1 MIEFDDIQHIL
12 LTRVPALSGRYE
24 FLSFRDAKQGRA
36 WIDGIRDKVLSAAA
50 ATTSLN
56 SDKRWVSVALT
67 WSGLRALGIDDA
79 ALASFP
85 DEFRQGMA
93 ARARM
98 LGDIGANDP
107 AHWVGDLASPDLH
120 AVAIL
125 FARDAG
131 ERERVT
137 REHQDFLTT
146 LPGVQR
152 LSGLDLDA
160 FPPLDYAHDHFGYR
174 DRLSQP
180 EIEGSG
186 TEPTPGSGQALKP
199 GEFILGY
206 PDENGPPAGL
216 PQPDILARNGTFMV
230 YRRLEEHVG
239 AFRDFLR
246 KQGGPTKDGQELIA
260 AKLMGRWRSGAPLVL
275 APDKDDPALG
285 LDMQRNNNFNYAKM
299 DPVGYAVPLGSHIR
313 RMNPRDTAVNMNRRR
328 MIRRGATYGP
338 PLPEGAAE
346 DGVERGIAAF
356 ILCASIVR
364 QFEFAQ
370 NVWIN
375 DPNFHELGNE
385 HDPIIG
391 HQDGSF
397 DMTIPKRPIRRKITG
412 LPSFTTVRGGAYFFL
427 PGIKA
432 LHHLTT
438 IA

>member
-246 KQGGPTKDGQELIA
+246 KQGGP
-260 AKLMGRWRSGAPLVL
+260 
-275 APDKDDPALG
+275 
-285 LDMQRNNNFNYAKM
+285 
-299 DPVGYAVPLGSHIR
+299 
-313 RMNPRDTAVNMNRRR
+313 PR
-328 MIRRGATYGP
+328 
-338 PLPEGAAE
+338 
-346 DGVERGIAAF
+346 
-356 ILCASIVR
+356 
-364 QFEFAQ
+364 
-370 NVWIN
+370 
-375 DPNFHELGNE
+375 
-385 HDPIIG
+385 
-391 HQDGSF
+391 
-397 DMTIPKRPIRRKITG
+397 
-412 LPSFTTVRGGAYFFL
+412 TVRN
-427 PGIKA
+427 
-432 LHHLTT
+432 
-438 IA
+438 